1 VRLIFPKALR
11 LKNGIRRLF
20 RNIMNVDFRAA
31 AADATLKRLGNVSGT
46 ALANLGDSG
55 LVAVPSGGRRYQFWQ
70 AVLLNVLIFACM
82 LCVLATFPLSWM
94 GVISRSSA
102 MLISLVM
109 LAVLLAIRAP
119 QARILRAYLTSRPDG
134 LLRAFESLPRRSI
147 GLEETRTYKKTK
159 FVIEDAG
166 VCLLDAEQRRLLIE
180 GCQYRYVIHAKDVA
194 LVEPLSGYAFSGAR
208 LLCRFGEQSLDFV
221 LTAAG
226 QGPLASLVHAFAP
239 SEGASGLAGVINQTL
254 FATDT
259 THYRQSAPPP
269 IPTSSH

>member
-1 VRLIFPKALR
+1 
-11 LKNGIRRLF
+11 
-20 RNIMNVDFRAA
+20 M
-31 AADATLKRLGNVSGT
+31 AADATVNRLGNVSGV

-55 LVAVPSGGRRYQFWQ
+55 LVPVPAGGRRYQFWQ
-70 AVLLNVLIFACM
+70 AVLLNALIFGCM

-94 GVISRSSA
+94 GVISRGSA

-109 LAVLLAIRAP
+109 LAVLLAIRTP

-134 LLRAFESLPRRSI
+134 LLRAFDSLPRRSI

-208 LLCRFGEQSLDFV
+208 LLCRFGEQNLDFV

-226 QGPLASLVHAFAP
+226 RLSFAGIGAFVRTPKMPGDLVI
-239 SEGASGLAGVINQTL
+239 SRNG
-254 FATDT
+254 
-259 THYRQSAPPP
+259 
-269 IPTSSH
+269 